1 MDLGLLDAWARS
13 HHGILTKRR
22 AIDLGWTDAAWYRAI
37 RRGQLQLMHPGV
49 ARLHGTPTTPTQR
62 IYAALLAAGKTAVA
76 SHRSAAV
83 LWAIERPE
91 DDPVDVIVSRGVTGM
106 ALTGV
111 NIHRPRDRVDMATV
125 VRSHT
130 PSTNLLRTLIDL
142 GAVTGDVGAAVTSAI
157 TSGAVTPTV
166 LEYLLA
172 RHARRGRNGT
182 TALRHALSAWPL
194 HGKPADSELELRMAK
209 LLADHDLPPATFHAR
224 LAGFEVDFRIDG
236 TPVVLE
242 CDGWDHHG
250 RTREQFERDRERDV
264 ILGAAGYVVFHF
276 TWRQIT
282 RRAAWTAARIRQL
295 VERWS
300 APVPDRSGWP
310 IVATAERIGH
320 PERPERPARLGRI
333 GRHGR

>member
-1 MDLGLLDAWARS
+1 MNLGLLDEWART
-13 HHGILTKRR
+13 HHGIVTKRR
-22 AIDLGWTDAAWYRAI
+22 ALDLGWTEAAWYRAI
-37 RRGQLQLMHPGV
+37 RRGQLQLMHSGV
-49 ARLHGTPTTPTQR
+49 ARLRGTPTTPVQR
-62 IYAALLAAGKTAVA
+62 IHAAVLAAGKTAVA
-76 SHRSAAV
+76 SHRSAAA
-83 LWAIERPE
+83 LWDIERPA
-91 DDPVDVIVSRGVTGM
+91 DDPIDVTVGRGVTG
-106 ALTGV
+106 LSVSGV

-142 GAVTGDVGAAVTSAI
+142 GAVTGDVGAAVSSAI

-182 TALRHALSAWPL
+182 TALRDALRAWPL
-194 HGKPADSELELRMAK
+194 QGQPADSELELRMAR
-209 LLADHDLPPATFHAR
+209 LLADHSLPPATFHAR
-224 LAGFEVDFRIDG
+224 LAGFEVDFLVDG

-282 RRAAWTAARIRQL
+282 RRAGWTAERIRQL

-300 APVPDRSGWP
+300 SPARDRSGWA
-310 IVATAERIGH
+310 IVAAAERIAH
-320 PERPERPARLGRI
+320 PERLGR
-333 GRHGR
+333 